1 MTLLFLAEAEIHGSV
16 PRQGLGRLSV
26 GPQSFCVVPHNHA
39 PLLASGTEQDSRRS
53 RTESAYVTGAFNAN
67 QGKRPD
73 LDDLPI
79 ASKRIGPPGRAR
91 PSDIP
96 FRPELGESTVSPVN
110 RTTSRRPAGHC
121 VHHESDAPFWRTR
134 AFLLER

>member
-53 RTESAYVTGAFNAN
+53 RTESACVTGAFNAN

-73 LDDLPI
+73 LDDLLI
-79 ASKRIGPPGRAR
+79 ASKKGWRPGRAR
-91 PSDIP
+91 LRDIP
-96 FRPELGESTVSPVN
+96 FRPELRESTVSPVN
-110 RTTSRRPAGHC
+110 RTTPRRSDAQA
-121 VHHESDAPFWRTR
+121 VYHESDAPF
-134 AFLLER
+134 